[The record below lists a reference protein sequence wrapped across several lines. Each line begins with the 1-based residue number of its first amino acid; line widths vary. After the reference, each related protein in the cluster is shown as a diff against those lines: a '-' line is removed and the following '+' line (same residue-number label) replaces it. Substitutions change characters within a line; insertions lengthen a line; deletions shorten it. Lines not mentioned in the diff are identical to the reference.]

1 MICGVL
7 RQRAIDCMTIPSCRL
22 PLNDVID
29 LTIDERIEAGDA
41 EALFDAVAEARD
53 QLGELQEKVAAT
65 LHTDYQTMLRISDV
79 RRRQQATGRQWRGSA
94 WTDKDTG
101 TTDRAGTEAGGAS
114 H

>member
-1 MICGVL
+1 VTCGVL
-7 RQRAIDCMTIPSCRL
+7 RQRAVDSLAIPSSRL

-41 EALFDAVAEARD
+41 EALFDAVAEAREQLDDLQD
-53 QLGELQEKVAAT
+53 QIAAT

-79 RRRQQATGRQWRGSA
+79 RRRQQATGRQWRGTT
-94 WTDKDTG
+94 WNKETG
-101 TTDRAGTEAGGAS
+101 TTDRVGMEAGGAG

>member
-1 MICGVL
+1 MTCGAL
-7 RQRAIDCMTIPSCRL
+7 RQRAVDSLAIPSSRL

-41 EALFDAVAEARD
+41 EALFDAVAEARE
-53 QLGELQEKVAAT
+53 QLDDLQEQIAAT

-79 RRRQQATGRQWRGSA
+79 RRRQQATGRQWRGTT
-94 WTDKDTG
+94 WHKETG
-101 TTDRAGTEAGGAS
+101 TTDRVGMEAGGAG

>member
-7 RQRAIDCMTIPSCRL
+7 RQRAVDCMAIPSRRI

-41 EALFDAVAEARD
+41 EALFDAVSEARD
-53 QLGELQEKVAAT
+53 QLGQLQEQVADT

-79 RRRQQATGRQWRGSA
+79 RRRQQATGRQWRGA
-94 WTDKDTG
+94 TWNQETGVTDH
-101 TTDRAGTEAGGAS
+101 AGTEAGGAGR
-114 H
+114 

>member
-1 MICGVL
+1 VICGVL
-7 RQRAIDCMTIPSCRL
+7 RQRAIDCMAIPSCRL

-53 QLGELQEKVAAT
+53 QLGELQEQVAAT

-79 RRRQQATGRQWRGSA
+79 RRRQQATGRQWRGSV

-101 TTDRAGTEAGGAS
+101 TTDRVGTEAGGAG